1 MDLADAICPAY
12 LLQRIG
18 YLGLMILL
26 DERQEVLMLVTN
38 SIKLDLN
45 NHKNQYIVGLALAA
59 LGNICSAGK
68 QQQRLD
74 SQIVLQ
80 KNKADLMQVVQDCKA

>member
-1 MDLADAICPAY
+1 MAI
-12 LLQRIG
+12 QRMG

-38 SIKLDLN
+38 SLKMDLN

-59 LGNICSAGK
+59 LGNICSAGMGTHVFSSCDAN
-68 QQQRLD
+68 QPLAD
-74 SQIVLQ
+74 FS
-80 KNKADLMQVVQDCKA
+80 KAMSGC

>member
-1 MDLADAICPAY
+1 
-12 LLQRIG
+12 
-18 YLGLMILL
+18 MILL

-38 SIKLDLN
+38 SVKLDL

-68 QQQRLD
+68 Q
-74 SQIVLQ
+74 LQ
-80 KNKADLMQVVQDCKA
+80 KVWLLQNNSGSQSKLRCMYQTQAGGALPSMKSIVNLVDLTHC